1 MLPLLSYQLPFFGK
15 NGRFCRFLAIHSS
28 VNALRMTINKNKLMG
43 RWHGLLC
50 FLSVI
55 SHQLSA
61 SEGKRQEAPKKNL
74 AILLPKN
81 KVRN

>member
-1 MLPLLSYQLPFFGK
+1 MVCYVSDQ
-15 NGRFCRFLAIHSS
+15 
-28 VNALRMTINKNKLMG
+28 
-43 RWHGLLC
+43 
-50 FLSVI
+50 LSVI

-61 SEGKRQEAPKKNL
+61 SEGKGQEAPKKNL

>member
-1 MLPLLSYQLPFFGK
+1 MAWSAMFLISYQL
-15 NGRFCRFLAIHSS
+15 S
-28 VNALRMTINKNKLMG
+28 VISYQS
-43 RWHGLLC
+43 
-50 FLSVI
+50 SVI

-61 SEGKRQEAPKKNL
+61 SEGNRQEAPKKNL